1 MKAIFIRLMRTI
13 LNDESD
19 IYTLIWVSFWFI
31 ALFAYHL
38 FK

>member
-1 MKAIFIRLMRTI
+1 MKTI
-13 LNDESD
+13 LRRFLRAMFDDESD
-19 IYTLIWVSFWFI
+19 IYTLVWVSFWFI

>member
-1 MKAIFIRLMRTI
+1 MKTI
-13 LNDESD
+13 LRRFLQAIIDDESD
-19 IYTLIWVSFWFI
+19 IYTLVWVLFWFI

>member
-1 MKAIFIRLMRTI
+1 MKTKLRRFLRAIID
-13 LNDESD
+13 DESD
-19 IYTLIWVSFWFI
+19 IYTLVWVSFWFI

>member
-1 MKAIFIRLMRTI
+1 MKTI
-13 LNDESD
+13 LRRFLRAIIDDESD
-19 IYTLIWVSFWFI
+19 IYALVWVSFWFI